1 MDFER
6 WQRTTG
12 SEVLWLSG
20 PAECHISDASSYVVD
35 LVKERPS
42 QTQHLVLY
50 FFCSTASAQALLAA
64 TFVSTI
70 IHQLASRIPQLT
82 GKIITV
88 FLRTL
93 LDTIL
98 RDGLLSDPGRSR
110 FKTNDSAEATMK
122 NILKTPSSGYWGALR
137 EVLDIER
144 EQELSLIID
153 GLDKVEH
160 QKDNFIQEL
169 CAFVEHLRGRPST
182 TRVLL
187 TSQPQAGMKEMLGQ
201 LPSIEYDRER
211 KGLISLVLRADEV
224 ANNCRMSE

>member
-6 WQRTTG
+6 WKCTTG

-20 PAECHISDASSYVVD
+20 PVGCRITDASSYIVD
-35 LVKERPS
+35 LVKEKPS
-42 QTQHLVLY
+42 RTQHLVLY
-50 FFCSTASAQALLAA
+50 FFCSTVSAKAPTAA

-70 IHQLASRIPQLT
+70 IHQLDSHMPQLT
-82 GKIITV
+82 GKVTTV

-98 RDGLLSDPGRSR
+98 RNEARSDQWRPR
-110 FKTNDSAEATMK
+110 FKTTNSAEATVK
-122 NILKTPSSGYWGALR
+122 EILKTPSSGYWDALR
-137 EVLDIER
+137 DVLDIER

-160 QKDNFIQEL
+160 KKDNFIQEL
-169 CAFVEHLRGRPST
+169 CAFVKHLRRRPST

-187 TSQPQAGMKEMLGQ
+187 TSQSQAGIKEIFGQ

-211 KGLISLVLRADEV
+211 KGLISLLYSQGEQG
-224 ANNCRMSE
+224 S

>member
-12 SEVLWLSG
+12 SEALWLSG
-20 PAECHISDASSYVVD
+20 PAECHISDASSYIVD
-35 LVKERPS
+35 LVKEKPS
-42 QTQHLVLY
+42 RTQHLVLY
-50 FFCSTASAQALLAA
+50 FFCSTASATPPLAA

-82 GKIITV
+82 GKVISV

-98 RDGLLSDPGRSR
+98 RAEPLSDPGRSR
-110 FKTNDSAEATMK
+110 FKTNDSAEATMR

-153 GLDKVEH
+153 GLDEVEH
-160 QKDNFIQEL
+160 QEDSFIQEL

-187 TSQPQAGMKEMLGQ
+187 TSQSQAGIKEILSQ
-201 LPSIEYDRER
+201 LPVIEHDRER
-211 KGLISLVLRADEV
+211 KGLISLISSQGEQG
-224 ANNCRMSE
+224 S

>member
-6 WQRTTG
+6 WQHTTG

-20 PAECHISDASSYVVD
+20 PAECHISDASSYIVD
-35 LVKERPS
+35 LCKEKPCR
-42 QTQHLVLY
+42 TQHLVLY
-50 FFCSTASAQALLAA
+50 FFCSTASAQAPIAA

-70 IHQLASRIPQLT
+70 IHQLASRTPQLT
-82 GKIITV
+82 GKVITV

-98 RDGLLSDPGRSR
+98 RDEPLSDLGRSR
-110 FKTNDSAEATMK
+110 FKANDSAEAAVK
-122 NILKTPSSGYWGALR
+122 KILKAPSSGYWGALW
-137 EVLDIER
+137 EVLDIEP
-144 EQELSLIID
+144 EQELSLIIG

-169 CAFVEHLRGRPST
+169 CTFVEHLRGRPST

-187 TSQPQAGMKEMLGQ
+187 TSQPQAGIKEILGQ
-201 LPSIEYDRER
+201 LPSIEYGRER
-211 KGLISLVLRADEV
+211 KGLISLV
-224 ANNCRMSE
+224 CSQGG

>member
-20 PAECHISDASSYVVD
+20 PAECHISDASSYIVD
-35 LVKERPS
+35 LVKEKPS
-42 QTQHLVLY
+42 RTQHLVLY
-50 FFCSTASAQALLAA
+50 FFCSTGPAEGPIAA

-70 IHQLASRIPQLT
+70 IHQLASRMPQLT
-82 GKIITV
+82 GKVTTV

-98 RDGLLSDPGRSR
+98 RNEARSDQRRSR
-110 FKTNDSAEATMK
+110 FKTTNSAEATVK
-122 NILKTPSSGYWGALR
+122 EILKTPSSGYWGALR

-169 CAFVEHLRGRPST
+169 RAFVEHLRGRPST

-187 TSQPQAGMKEMLGQ
+187 TSQSQTGIREILGQ
-201 LPSIEYDRER
+201 MPSIEYDRER
-211 KGLISLVLRADEV
+211 KGLISII
-224 ANNCRMSE
+224 CSQGKQGS

>member
-6 WQRTTG
+6 WKCTTG

-20 PAECHISDASSYVVD
+20 PAECHISDASSYIVD
-35 LVKERPS
+35 LVKEKPS
-42 QTQHLVLY
+42 RTQHLVLY
-50 FFCSTASAQALLAA
+50 FFCSTASATAPLAA

-82 GKIITV
+82 GKVISV

-98 RDGLLSDPGRSR
+98 RDELLPDPGWSR
-110 FKTNDSAEATMK
+110 FKTNDSVEATMK
-122 NILKTPSSGYWGALR
+122 NILKTPSSGYWDALR

-144 EQELSLIID
+144 EQELSLIVD

-160 QKDNFIQEL
+160 QKDNFIPEL
-169 CAFVEHLRGRPST
+169 CAFIKHLRGRPST
-182 TRVLL
+182 TRVFL
-187 TSQPQAGMKEMLGQ
+187 TSQSQAGIKEIFGQ

-211 KGLISLVLRADEV
+211 KGLISLICSQDEQG
-224 ANNCRMSE
+224 S

>member
-6 WQRTTG
+6 WQHTTG

-20 PAECHISDASSYVVD
+20 PAACDISDASSYIVD
-35 LVKERPS
+35 LGKERPS
-42 QTQHLVLY
+42 RTQHLVLY
-50 FFCSTASAQALLAA
+50 FFCSTASAKAPIAA

-70 IHQLASRIPQLT
+70 IHQLASRMPQLA
-82 GKIITV
+82 GKVISV

-98 RDGLLSDPGRSR
+98 RDEPHSDPGRSR
-110 FKTNDSAEATMK
+110 FKTNDSAEATVK

-137 EVLDIER
+137 EVLDIQR

-153 GLDKVEH
+153 GIDKVER
-160 QKDNFIQEL
+160 QKDDFIQEL
-169 CAFVEHLRGRPST
+169 RAFVENLRGRPSA

-187 TSQPQAGMKEMLGQ
+187 TSQSQAGMKEMLGQ

-211 KGLISLVLRADEV
+211 KGLISLICPQGEQG
-224 ANNCRMSE
+224 S

>member
-6 WQRTTG
+6 WQCATG
-12 SEVLWLSG
+12 SEALWLSG
-20 PAECHISDASSYVVD
+20 PAGCHISDASSCIVD
-35 LVKERPS
+35 MVKEKPS
-42 QTQHLVLY
+42 RTQHLVLY
-50 FFCSTASAQALLAA
+50 FFCSTASAEAPIAA

-70 IHQLASRIPQLT
+70 IRQLASRMPQLT
-82 GKIITV
+82 GKFTTM

-98 RDGLLSDPGRSR
+98 RNEARSDQRRSR
-110 FKTNDSAEATMK
+110 FKTNDSAEATVK
-122 NILKTPSSGYWGALR
+122 EILKTPSSGYWGALR
-137 EVLDIER
+137 EVLDIGR

-160 QKDNFIQEL
+160 QKENFIQEL
-169 CAFVEHLRGRPST
+169 CAFVEHLRRRPST

-187 TSQPQAGMKEMLGQ
+187 TSESQAGIKEMLGQ

-211 KGLISLVLRADEV
+211 KGLISLLYSQGEQG
-224 ANNCRMSE
+224 S